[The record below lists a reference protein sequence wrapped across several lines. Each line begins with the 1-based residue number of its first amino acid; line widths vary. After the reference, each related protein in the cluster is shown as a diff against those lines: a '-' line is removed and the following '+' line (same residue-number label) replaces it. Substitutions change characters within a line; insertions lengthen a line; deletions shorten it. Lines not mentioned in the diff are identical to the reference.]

1 MRQSLVVVAGGTGT
15 RMGLPVAKQ
24 FVEVEGSPLM
34 WWTLRRFRAALGEA
48 LDVTLVLHESLFDA
62 WMALEAQYGAAG
74 VDRVVAGGAER
85 FHSVRNGLAAV
96 PAASGVVGIH
106 DAVRPFVPADVV
118 RRCYDEAARCGSAV
132 PVVPLKDSIRA
143 LDDDGSHAVSRDALR
158 AVQTPQC
165 FDLSRLRAA
174 YAVAFSPAF
183 TDDASV
189 WEAAGASVHLVA
201 GDPFNLK
208 VTTPEDLIVAR
219 AFLREGH

>member
-1 MRQSLVVVAGGTGT
+1 MQSLIVVAGGTGT

-24 FVEVEGSPLM
+24 FIEVEGSPLM

-48 LDVTLVLHESLFDA
+48 LDVTLVLHVSLFEGWA
-62 WMALEAQYGAAG
+62 ELEGRYGAAG
-74 VDRVVAGGAER
+74 VDRVVAGGEER
-85 FHSVRNGLAAV
+85 FHSVRHGLAAV
-96 PAASGVVGIH
+96 PASGGVVGIH
-106 DAVRPFVPADVV
+106 DAVRPFVSADVV
-118 RRCYDEAARCGSAV
+118 RTCFREAAVHGSAV
-132 PVVPLKDSIRA
+132 PVIPLKDSIREV
-143 LDDDGSHAVSRDALR
+143 DGAASRAIPRDALR

-165 FDLSRLRAA
+165 FDLGRLRTA
-174 YAVAFSPAF
+174 YAADYRPDF

-189 WEAAGASVHLVA
+189 WEAAGSSVHLVP

>member
-1 MRQSLVVVAGGTGT
+1 
-15 RMGLPVAKQ
+15 
-24 FVEVEGSPLM
+24 
-34 WWTLRRFRAALGEA
+34 
-48 LDVTLVLHESLFDA
+48 
-62 WMALEAQYGAAG
+62 
-74 VDRVVAGGAER
+74 VAGGAER

-96 PAASGVVGIH
+96 PASEGVVGIH

-118 RRCYDEAARCGSAV
+118 RRCFDEAARCGSAV

-143 LDDDGSHAVSRDALR
+143 LAGDASRAVPRDALR

-165 FDLSRLRAA
+165 FDLPRLRAA
-174 YAVAFSPAF
+174 YDVAFDASF

-189 WEAAGASVHLVA
+189 WEAAGSAVQLVE

-219 AFLREGH
+219 AFLREGR